1 MSSGAP
7 WARLWGHGGPGGF
20 HGPFLDAFWVPRG
33 CRREFFWRHFSVF
46 RGMIS
51 PCNFGHVSGRFF
63 MVLCRFWTPS
73 GIVFE
78 TFRWF
83 SALAETVAPPARE
96 LCFRCF
102 KRSETRFCPA
112 SLFKGLSE
120 TIFSM
125 FWRILGSAGAPI
137 GPALG
142 TSGRLFSE
150 GIFDVFWVPR

>member
-1 MSSGAP
+1 
-7 WARLWGHGGPGGF
+7 
-20 HGPFLDAFWVPRG
+20 
-33 CRREFFWRHFSVF
+33 
-46 RGMIS
+46 
-51 PCNFGHVSGRFF
+51 

-96 LCFRCF
+96 LCFQCF
-102 KRSETRFCPA
+102 KRSETQLFPA

-120 TIFSM
+120 TMFST

-137 GPALG
+137 GATLG

-150 GIFDVFWVPR
+150 GIFDGFWVPKRMIFWS